1 MCSSQLEW
9 KNKRTGSL
17 IGGVGGGVG
26 GGLGG
31 LLGGLWVLT
40 GDTMYLISI
49 IPLFVGLFF
58 AAWGAAAKFTKFELK
73 DSVQPSPKF

>member
-26 GGLGG
+26 GGLGA
-31 LLGGLWVLT
+31 LLGGLWVWT
-40 GDTMYLISI
+40 GDTIYLILI
-49 IPLFVGLFF
+49 IPLIVGLFF
-58 AAWGAAAKFTKFELK
+58 AAWGATAKFTKFELK
-73 DSVQPSPKF
+73 NMHPA